1 MADRQ
6 IPEMNYLMSLV
17 EKKFHKDVKT
27 STDFYS
33 LAQEIETETGNS
45 VSASTLK
52 RMWGYVSTTSTARQA
67 TLDILAKYIG
77 KKKLQDVL

>member
-52 RMWGYVSTTSTARQA
+52 RM
-67 TLDILAKYIG
+67 
-77 KKKLQDVL
+77 